1 MLVVDNVIVS
11 NDNGGEKAEILD
23 RVSASFDGGRMYA
36 ITGPN
41 GGGKT
46 SLAKLIMGIYRP
58 SSGKILLDGR
68 DITDSTITDRA
79 MMGIGYA
86 FQNPVRFRGLR
97 VRNLLEIAATP
108 GTAGSRASASGA
120 GGKKA
125 VGKAIAAPGA
135 GHSEKENIERF
146 LRVVGLCPR
155 DYAEREA
162 DGRLSG
168 GELKRLEI
176 AMMLAR
182 DPRIAIYDEPE
193 AGVDL
198 WTFERLL
205 DVITNR
211 QRSKQ
216 DAVTIVITHN
226 ERFLKAADE
235 ILLMSDGR
243 IQEQG
248 GADKIWPLIRDD
260 VACRWRA
267 SCGGE
272 LDEAECYR

>member
-1 MLVVDNVIVS
+1 MLRIDKVTVS
-11 NDNGGEKAEILD
+11 GDNGSGEKVEILD
-23 RVSASFDGGRMYA
+23 NVSASFDSGKMYA

-58 SSGKILLDGR
+58 SSGRILMDDR
-68 DITDSTITDRA
+68 DITDSNITDRA

-97 VRNLLEIAATP
+97 VRDLLNIAAGQEMG
-108 GTAGSRASASGA
+108 GTRTSHR
-120 GGKKA
+120 
-125 VGKAIAAPGA
+125 
-135 GHSEKENIERF
+135 ENMERF

-205 DVITNR
+205 EVITNR
-211 QRSKQ
+211 QKNKK
-216 DAVTIVITHN
+216 DGITIVITHN
-226 ERFLKAADE
+226 ERFLKASDE

-243 IQEQG
+243 IQQQG
-248 GADKIWPLIRDD
+248 DADEIWPMIRDD